1 MIFFIFAVFR
11 MSYRDRERSPPRYSN
26 RRKFQ
31 IIIKNL
37 PFKTDWRRLKEHV
50 KAEVGDVKYANVVEN
65 GGRSAGFGYAEFGN
79 ERDMRTAL
87 QVKNTLQILQR
98 S

>member
-50 KAEVGDVKYANVVEN
+50 KAEVGDVKYANVVED

-87 QVKNTLQILQR
+87 QVKNT
-98 S
+98 